1 VLIEK
6 NKTISLVEPN
16 KQIEME
22 IIKFNPF
29 HSKKSAL
36 EFLKPKKKKHF
47 FELKYFNLHQFE
59 PQKNPMKIKIK
70 RVRERERERPVPV
83 VEEKC

>member
-1 VLIEK
+1 MLQVLIEK

-36 EFLKPKKKKHF
+36 EFLKPKKKNIS
-47 FELKYFNLHQFE
+47 LS
-59 PQKNPMKIKIK
+59 
-70 RVRERERERPVPV
+70 
-83 VEEKC
+83 